1 MQKGRGFARVERLSY
16 FADYGVSP
24 FSPCLLSFD
33 RKP

>member
-1 MQKGRGFARVERLSY
+1 MQKGREFARVASLSH
-16 FADYGVSP
+16 FADCGVSP